1 VATLD
6 VDRSLARWMPRLVA
20 VWRRHRKL
28 PPGPPTLAGREL
40 KEIGQGVRAL
50 SAGLTRDRA
59 LVGARYLDDP
69 RLLGAYLLFY
79 WPVSYA
85 QARAVLGEL
94 PRRPRSVLD
103 LGSGPG
109 PVAFAA
115 LDAGASEVTAAD
127 RSAPALTLARA
138 LAAEAEEPLAT
149 RAWSGGAALPDGAF
163 DTITLGHVRNELG
176 RGPSALAERAALL
189 ERAAAQ
195 LRPGGSLVV
204 LEPALRDTSRELL
217 SVRDLLVARGYAVRA
232 PCLWR
237 GACPALVKATDWCHA
252 ERTWSPPPMLDAL
265 AREAGLHKEALKMSY
280 LVLAPRGE
288 AWPEPPPGR
297 LFRIVSEPL
306 EGKGRQRYM
315 GCGPEGRVGLALQEK
330 HRTAANEAFFGL
342 RRGDVVAVD
351 GTSRRRVGARRGQL
365 GPEGRRR
372 RPGGSRHPAGRLNF
386 PGGRQHRAAYL
397 TPFAGSQAP
406 CILRN
411 KRICPPW

>member
-1 VATLD
+1 MATLD
-6 VDRSLARWMPRLVA
+6 VDRALARWMPRLVA
-20 VWRRHRKL
+20 VWRRHRRL
-28 PPGPPTLAGREL
+28 PEGPPTLVGREL
-40 KEIGQGVRAL
+40 KEIGQGIRTL
-50 SAGLTRDRA
+50 STGLTRDRA

-94 PRRPRSVLD
+94 PRRPRTVLD

-115 LDAGASEVTAAD
+115 LDAGASEVAAAD
-127 RSAPALTLARA
+127 RSAPALALARA

-149 RAWSGGAALPDGAF
+149 RTWTGGAALPEGAF
-163 DTITLGHVRNELG
+163 DAITLGHVLNELG
-176 RGPSALAERAALL
+176 RGPAALPERAALL

-217 SVRDLLVARGYAVRA
+217 QVRDLLVARGYAVRA

-237 GACPALVKATDWCHA
+237 GPCPALVKASDWCHA
-252 ERTWSPPPMLDAL
+252 ERSWSPPPVLDAL

-280 LVLAPRGE
+280 LVLAPKGE
-288 AWPEPPPGR
+288 AWAEPPSGR
-297 LFRIVSEPL
+297 VFRIVSEPL

-315 GCGPEGRVGLALQEK
+315 GCGPEGRMGLALQEK
-330 HRTAANEAFFGL
+330 HRTAANEAFFSL
-342 RRGDVVAVD
+342 RRGDVVALEGTEPRGD
-351 GTSRRRVGARRGQL
+351 GLALVEGSSVRKVAAAGQ
-365 GPEGRRR
+365 EV
-372 RPGGSRHPAGRLNF
+372 
-386 PGGRQHRAAYL
+386 RAASRD
-397 TPFAGSQAP
+397 G
-406 CILRN
+406 
-411 KRICPPW
+411 